1 MLHVILTPGR
11 KRQEEQG
18 FEVIL
23 SYTKSLRLRWVTR
36 DPVGAERGEKKG
48 EREHMNAD

>member
-1 MLHVILTPGR
+1 MHVILTPGR

-23 SYTKSLRLRWVTR
+23 SYTKSLRLRWVLWGGR
-36 DPVGAERGEKKG
+36 ERRERGEEG
-48 EREHMNAD
+48 GRENT